1 VTRLRERFGD
11 VSHVGDDSLF
21 GLLKKRGWTVYPDP
35 FDGREQAGFT
45 GGYIVQTH
53 GSHRA
58 EGIDAVQLEF
68 GADYRKAANRAR
80 IAEDLATAIIQY
92 LDLYVPEWKL
102 KSTAEQDEAIK

>member
-1 VTRLRERFGD
+1 L
-11 VSHVGDDSLF
+11 
-21 GLLKKRGWTVYPDP
+21 
-35 FDGREQAGFT
+35 
-45 GGYIVQTH
+45 
-53 GSHRA
+53 
-58 EGIDAVQLEF
+58 